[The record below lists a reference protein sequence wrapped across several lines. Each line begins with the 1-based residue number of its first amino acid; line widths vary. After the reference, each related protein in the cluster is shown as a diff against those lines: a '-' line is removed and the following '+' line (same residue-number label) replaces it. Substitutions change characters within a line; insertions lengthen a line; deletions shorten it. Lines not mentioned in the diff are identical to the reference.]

1 MIHHRQ
7 ISNFY
12 LSLPLLLSKY
22 LAYAHTTQRRALLAS
37 KLGKLA
43 RHAANHDSLH
53 LPPLSYSIFHGLI
66 STHACRQQRDT
77 RIHLSRRTAAAHGHG
92 TPSSRTSGQPGQKPE
107 TCCKATL
114 PSTCAIPSPL
124 RHHHRKSACARAVP
138 SPSRAAR
145 RAKAAPAAGHW
156 GACPPRLF
164 TAAAPPPRRAC
175 CAATSAPPLRSA
187 KPTSRRLATV
197 AAINGGG

>member
-1 MIHHRQ
+1 MIHHQQ

-53 LPPLSYSIFHGLI
+53 LPPLSYSIFPGLI

-107 TCCKATL
+107 TPASCCKATL
-114 PSTCAIPSPL
+114 PS
-124 RHHHRKSACARAVP
+124 ARAVP

-145 RAKAAPAAGHW
+145 RAKTAPATGHW

-164 TAAAPPPRRAC
+164 TAAAPPPRRARR
-175 CAATSAPPLRSA
+175 AVASVPPLRSA
-187 KPTSRRLATV
+187 TPTSRRPATV
-197 AAINGGG
+197 AAINGDG